1 MKTNTNQTSYN
12 QKNQMNNSSSN
23 NNNNKTGRTNT
34 DKRFYDS
41 YKYEVANELGV
52 TMGPDATARQ
62 NGSVGGQITKELV
75 AKGKENLDTTNMKYE
90 FADELGVEMGPEAT
104 SRQNGSVG
112 GSITK
117 TLVNRGKNS
126 MQNKTNNQ

>member
-12 QKNQMNNSSSN
+12 QKNQMNNNSSS
-23 NNNNKTGRTNT
+23 NNNKTGRSAN

-52 TMGPDATARQ
+52 TMGPDATSRE
-62 NGSVGGQITKELV
+62 NGRVGGQITKELV
-75 AKGKENLDTTNMKYE
+75 AKGKENLDTTDMKYE
-90 FADELGVEMGPEAT
+90 FADELGVTMGPDAT

-112 GSITK
+112 GNITK

-126 MQNKTNNQ
+126 MQNNSNNE